1 MQHTITADDCYQ
13 MGLYVG
19 RHSIIDPK
27 SGNVLPLPHQ
37 PTGVQDRVREAE
49 RLPLDLFSVFLL
61 AFGTMLENRAAKKK
75 LN

>member
-27 SGNVLPLPHQ
+27 SGDVLPLPHQ
-37 PTGVQDRVREAE
+37 PTGVQDRVKMAE
-49 RLPLDLFSVFLL
+49 GLPLDLFSVFLV
-61 AFGTMLENRAAKKK
+61 AFGTMLEKRAEQKK